1 MSLGDKLSK
10 LRKEN
15 NYTQEQLADIL
26 GVSRQAISK
35 WESNLTYPETDKLVR
50 ISKLFHCTT
59 DYLLLDEQEA
69 VGQEEQNRPEQ
80 HGLPTSRIFIES
92 PLTKNLVSCLKVTA
106 SPVMAPTKEQPK
118 YLLLGVDKV
127 TALGEHTTQLGWYE
141 TEEAIQKEISQ
152 ITAAI
157 GEGKNCYTLK
167 YNVAVDVKALGV
179 VMKKVKYD
187 DESGSYHFGNRLRE
201 RKSDRMV
208 WGMPL
213 WHIGRNARG
222 FVAVGF
228 NARGVIAIGIKAKG
242 IVSVGVV
249 SLGLLS
255 IGKLSFGLISLGLV
269 GLGIISAGCFSM
281 GVFSAGAISFGL
293 VSLGSI
299 AIGDFSLGALAIGKY
314 FAKGDQARAMIAI
327 GDTKATGSL
336 FQKTGELA
344 AQDIA
349 ALKRLLD
356 TTVPDY
362 LSWAKEIIKLF
373 LH

>member
-15 NYTQEQLADIL
+15 NYTQEQLADVL

-50 ISKLFHCTT
+50 ISRLFHCTT
-59 DYLLLDEQEA
+59 DYLLLDEQEE
-69 VGQEEQNRPEQ
+69 VGYGEQNRPEQ
-80 HGLPTSRIFIES
+80 HVLPTSRIFIES

-118 YLLLGVDKV
+118 YLLLGVDQV

-152 ITAAI
+152 ITSAI
-157 GEGKNCYTLK
+157 REGKNCYTIK

-201 RKSDRMV
+201 RKSEKTV
-208 WGMPL
+208 CGMPL

-222 FVAVGF
+222 FVAIGL
-228 NARGVIAIGIKAKG
+228 NARGVLAIGLKAKG
-242 IVSVGVV
+242 IVALGVV
-249 SLGLLS
+249 SAGLLS
-255 IGKLSFGLISLGLV
+255 FGTLSFGFIALGLFA
-269 GLGIISAGCFSM
+269 LGIASAGCFSF
-281 GVFSAGAISFGL
+281 GALAAGSISVGL
-293 VSLGSI
+293 VSFGAI
-299 AIGDFSLGALAIGKY
+299 AIGDFSLGALAVGKY

-327 GDTKATGSL
+327 ADTKAVGSA
-336 FQKTGELA
+336 FQKIGELT
-344 AQDIA
+344 AQDIMTVQ
-349 ALKRLLD
+349 RLLD
-356 TTVPDY
+356 EMVPSW

-373 LH
+373 IH

>member
-59 DYLLLDEQEA
+59 DYLLLDEQEE
-69 VGQEEQNRPEQ
+69 VGQEEQNCPAQ
-80 HGLPTSRIFIES
+80 HVLPTNRIFIES

-106 SPVMAPTKEQPK
+106 SPVMAPTREQPK
-118 YLLLGVDKV
+118 YLLLGVDNV

-141 TEEAIQKEISQ
+141 TEEDIQREISQ

-157 GEGKNCYTLK
+157 REGKNCYTLK

-179 VMKKVKYD
+179 VMRKVKLQD
-187 DESGSYHFGNRLRE
+187 DGNRLRE
-201 RKSDRMV
+201 KTSEKTV

-228 NARGVIAIGIKAKG
+228 NACGVIAIGIKAKG

-269 GLGIISAGCFSM
+269 GLGIVSAGCFSM
-281 GVFSAGAISFGL
+281 GVFSAGAISLGL

-299 AIGDFSLGALAIGKY
+299 AIGDFSLGALAVGKY
-314 FAKGDQARAMIAI
+314 FALGDQARAMIAI

-349 ALKRLLD
+349 AVKRLLD
-356 TTVPDY
+356 TTVPGY